1 MKNEHRPTNGPA
13 STMIFFTHNI
23 KIFMFSQ
30 RNISHSYKIQ
40 VLYGAKITP
49 ITNGVKSHTNI
60 PSREAICFFQA
71 KWSVDASFFCRKQNN
86 MQADHRPQAQ
96 IQAQN
101 KINSI
106 LLNLSFLQCDAML
119 VQYMRWPSVCPS
131 IRHKKVF
138 YQNGYTMPYDSPG
151 TPAFC
156 RQRYRQ
162 NSHCH
167 SCAKSSAICVLMH
180 QSLCME
186 RNA

>member
-1 MKNEHRPTNGPA
+1 VIGSNTKSKVVIQENMKNEHRPTNGPA

-86 MQADHRPQAQ
+86 MQADHRHKFKH
-96 IQAQN
+96 
-101 KINSI
+101 KIKST
-106 LLNLSFLQCDAML
+106 Q
-119 VQYMRWPSVCPS
+119 
-131 IRHKKVF
+131 
-138 YQNGYTMPYDSPG
+138 
-151 TPAFC
+151 FC
-156 RQRYRQ
+156 
-162 NSHCH
+162 
-167 SCAKSSAICVLMH
+167 
-180 QSLCME
+180 
-186 RNA
+186 